1 MRSLVEVCDSRQNH
15 ELPVIPATL
24 SPHAAAR
31 KARGKRA
38 KRTPGIT
45 AAALFQ
51 NLLEGPG
58 CRLGQH
64 SGKTL
69 QDSETNKPRSTPAN
83 KAVNTSKKLAK
94 NIMVLAS
101 SA

>member
-15 ELPVIPATL
+15 ELPVIPAIL
-24 SPHAAAR
+24 SPNAAAR
-31 KARGKRA
+31 KAGEKRA

-58 CRLGQH
+58 CRRVLR

-69 QDSETNKPRSTPAN
+69 QDSETNMPRSTPAN
-83 KAVNTSKKLAK
+83 KAVNSNKTLAN

-101 SA
+101 LV